1 MGDLSIGDVTTPV
14 DAKRTRAHTR
24 DHVTKQYKILL
35 AILRW
40 RCEKS
45 AIMVKSNGRSA
56 DFRPIL
62 LKSVGSVWRDGLLF
76 EGWLIYRYV

>member
-35 AILRW
+35 AILR
-40 RCEKS
+40 
-45 AIMVKSNGRSA
+45 
-56 DFRPIL
+56 
-62 LKSVGSVWRDGLLF
+62 
-76 EGWLIYRYV
+76 